1 MFGIDVPC
9 IHEIL
14 NPEFD
19 ETILLETVGINCI
32 NFPELDLNSIPIEE
46 YDIDTKLLFKK
57 QNNDNGNSG
66 DTGSLS
72 SQSLPDYNIEENP
85 IDYIIT
91 HTQYQLNDVIKKDQ
105 INLTIAGVKLIDEMM
120 NNQKLAK
127 IHEQNSPLFWAL
139 FQIRL
144 WKKILNGK
152 KHFHV

>member
-19 ETILLETVGINCI
+19 ETILLETVRINCI

-66 DTGSLS
+66 DTGSPS
-72 SQSLPDYNIEENP
+72 SQSLPDYNTP
-85 IDYIIT
+85 ISLTFIISR
-91 HTQYQLNDVIKKDQ
+91 Y
-105 INLTIAGVKLIDEMM
+105 
-120 NNQKLAK
+120 
-127 IHEQNSPLFWAL
+127 
-139 FQIRL
+139 
-144 WKKILNGK
+144 
-152 KHFHV
+152 